1 MEEQQDTAKE
11 LSILYEVL
19 VDTVN
24 HSKASHNATLAL
36 MSKVLVLLAMS
47 GGETKESFL
56 ERLDYVW
63 EFENFFQP
71 DSNEK
76 H

>member
-1 MEEQQDTAKE
+1 MEEEQATAKE
-11 LSILYEVL
+11 LSMLYEGL
-19 VDTVN
+19 VETVN
-24 HSKASHNATLAL
+24 HSEAGHNATLAV
-36 MSKVLVLLAMS
+36 MSKVLVLLALS
-47 GGETKESFL
+47 GGETKESFF